1 MDELK
6 FRELALFSLLPPE
19 EIDFLI
25 NSSRTAVYS
34 SGAIL
39 FSEGDSSDRFS
50 LVLEGQLEVYKRL
63 GDGLERRLAV
73 LGRNDFLGEMS
84 LFFQTRRRSA
94 NARALTSLSV
104 LEIQN
109 DDFEKLLKR
118 QPELLYAILQVTVQR
133 MRGTEN
139 ATIQD
144 LQVKNSQLEQAYQE
158 LKIAQAQ
165 LLAQERLETELALA
179 RRIQQALLPK
189 DLPELDGWRMD
200 ALWQPAFEVSGD
212 FYDFI
217 PLSDG
222 TLGLVIGDV
231 TGKGMPAALVM
242 ATTRSVLRSVIFSQ
256 TWTGFPSPGI
266 LLGKVND
273 ILCPDMPSNM
283 FVTCLLAFLDP
294 ISGRLLYA
302 NAGHNPPYL
311 RTSTGVTALRAR
323 GMPLGLLTEMRYEEL
338 ETILHVGDS
347 LLAYSDG
354 IVEAHDPQGEMFD
367 DPRLMRLLAYPPDAP
382 PLHGGE
388 LITSLM
394 KELAR
399 FTGSGWVPEDDVTL
413 VTVQRC

>member
-1 MDELK
+1 MDDLQI
-6 FRELALFSLLPPE
+6 RELPLFSSLPAGELNFLLTSAR
-19 EIDFLI
+19 I
-25 NSSRTAVYS
+25 AVYAP
-34 SGAIL
+34 GALL
-39 FSEGDSSDRFS
+39 FSEGDPSDRFS
-50 LVLEGQLEVYKRL
+50 LVLEGQLEVFKRL
-63 GDGLERRLAV
+63 EDGVERRLAV
-73 LGRNDFLGEMS
+73 LGANDFLGEMS

-104 LEIQN
+104 FEIQN

-118 QPELLYAILQVTVQR
+118 QPELLYAIMQVTVQR
-133 MRGTEN
+133 MRSTEN

-144 LQVKNSQLEQAYQE
+144 LQIKNTQLEQAYQE

-189 DLPELDGWRMD
+189 DLPALEGWHVD

-242 ATTRSVLRSVIFSQ
+242 ATTRSVLRSVILSQ
-256 TWTGFPSPGI
+256 SWTGFPSPGNF
-266 LLGKVND
+266 LGKVND
-273 ILCPDMPSNM
+273 ILCPDMPPNM

-294 ISGRLLYA
+294 QSGRLLYA

-323 GMPLGLLTEMRYEEL
+323 GMPLGLLPEMRYEEQ
-338 ETILHVGDS
+338 ETILQAGDS

-354 IVEAHDPQGEMFD
+354 IVEAHNPQGEMFD
-367 DPRLMRLLAYPPDAP
+367 DPRLIRLLAYPADAP

-394 KELAR
+394 EELAR
-399 FTGSGWVPEDDVTL
+399 FTGSDWVQEDDVTL
-413 VTVQRC
+413 VTLQRC